1 MSYFITPH
9 ARDRFEE
16 RFGGN
21 IQEAIGRAV
30 PFGAQRGSSL
40 YLFDPETKAVFA
52 IKGNPLHGSAVVTT
66 LTKEMATENIRRM
79 AVGKD
84 HVSSQ
89 TGRRYDKRGSRRVD
103 YLDDDD
109 DAGNGDSVPRRS
121 RYARKRRERTGEFD
135 ER

>member
-52 IKGNPLHGSAVVTT
+52 IRGNAIAIV
-66 LTKEMATENIRRM
+66 LTRDMATENIRRM

-89 TGRRYDKRGSRRVD
+89 TGRRYDKRGGRRVD
-103 YLDDDD
+103 YLDGDD
-109 DAGNGDSVPRRS
+109 DAGDGDGVPRRS
-121 RYARKRRERTGEFD
+121 RYARKRRERTSEFD
-135 ER
+135 E

>member
-9 ARDRFEE
+9 ARDCFEE

-40 YLFDPETKAVFA
+40 YLFDPETRAVFA
-52 IKGNPLHGSAVVTT
+52 ISGNAIATV
-66 LTKEMATENIRRM
+66 LTRDMATENIRRM

-109 DAGNGDSVPRRS
+109 DAGDGDSVPRRA
-121 RYARKRRERTGEFD
+121 RHARKRRERTGEVD
-135 ER
+135 E